1 MSLVKIVACCFLIGF
16 LVTSDLAPGNA
27 DILTFHKMLANFS
40 SGKHLPTHANM
51 ASDGHRASATL
62 ATDTESRI
70 YAISRVTG
78 IYAIS
83 QVTGIWALSQV
94 TGIWL

>member
-1 MSLVKIVACCFLIGF
+1 MSLVKIVVCCFLIGF
-16 LVTSDLAPGNA
+16 LVTSDQSHA
-27 DILTFHKMLANFS
+27 DVHTFHKMLANIS
-40 SGKHLPTHANM
+40 SGQHLPTHANM
-51 ASDGHRASATL
+51 TSDGHRASATL

-94 TGIWL
+94 TGIWQ